1 MELAWEF
8 PFLHFTDVTWLLII
22 AIAVVWSLVWKGIA
36 LWQAGKNIHLG
47 WFVTLYLVNTLGVL
61 EIIYLIAFNR
71 VALRP
76 SKDTRQW

>member
-8 PFLHFTDVTWLLII
+8 PFFHFTDVTWLLII

-71 VALRP
+71 VAPRP
-76 SKDTRQW
+76 NKDTRQW